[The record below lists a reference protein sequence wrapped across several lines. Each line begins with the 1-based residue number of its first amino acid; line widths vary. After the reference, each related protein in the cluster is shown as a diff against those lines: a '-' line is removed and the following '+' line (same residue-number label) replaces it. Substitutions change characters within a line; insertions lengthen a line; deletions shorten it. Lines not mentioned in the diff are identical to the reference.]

1 MKCAPGH
8 RDGEGLPIG
17 TAGSGKKSVTSF
29 FLLLFAL
36 SIPFWLLG
44 FWDRTPVF
52 AQIPVSALQ
61 AACPLLAAVLL
72 AGLREGRGGVRMLFN
87 GVFAFRFG
95 RFWIWYLLAFLTM
108 PVVMLLSYAAM
119 RMLGRPV
126 PDPEFSFWSALA
138 AFLVFA
144 VAALAEEAGWTGYA
158 ADPLLRRT
166 SPLAASL
173 ILGAV
178 WAVWHVIPYAQAG
191 RSAAWIFWKC
201 VFTVLARMLIVW
213 LYMGS
218 GRQVPVAVLF
228 HAMVNVTYVLFPV
241 DGSHYDPAVT
251 SVILAALVAAA
262 LFLPGGNSLASF
274 RNEGVKA

>member
-1 MKCAPGH
+1 LKCAPGH

-72 AGLREGRGGVRMLFN
+72 AGLREGRGGIRMLFRR
-87 GVFAFRFG
+87 VFGFRFAG
-95 RFWIWYLLAFLTM
+95 FRIWYLLAFLTM
-108 PVVMLLSYAAM
+108 PVVMLLSCAAM
-119 RMLGRPV
+119 RMMGRPL
-126 PDPEFSFWSALA
+126 PEPAFSFGSALA
-138 AFLVFA
+138 AFLVFIF
-144 VAALAEEAGWTGYA
+144 AALAEEAGWMGYA

-191 RSAAWIFWKC
+191 RSAAWIFWQC

-262 LFLPGGNSLASF
+262 LFLPGGKSLARLRSG
-274 RNEGVKA
+274 GVQA

>member
-1 MKCAPGH
+1 MESAPGH
-8 RDGEGLPIG
+8 RDGEGLPID
-17 TAGSGKKSVTSF
+17 TAGSGDKAAKSF

-44 FWDRTPVF
+44 FWSRTPVF

-72 AGLREGRGGVRMLFN
+72 AGLRAGRGGVRMLFN
-87 GVFAFRFG
+87 RVFAFRFG
-95 RFWIWYLLAFLTM
+95 RFWIWYLLALLTM

-119 RMLGRPV
+119 RMLGRPL
-126 PDPEFSFWSALA
+126 PEPAFSFGSALA
-138 AFLVFA
+138 AFLVFIF
-144 VAALAEEAGWTGYA
+144 AALAEEAGWMGYA
-158 ADPLLRRT
+158 VDPLLKRT

-191 RSAAWIFWKC
+191 RSAAWIFWQC
-201 VFTVLARMLIVW
+201 VFTIFARVLIVW

-228 HAMVNVTYVLFPV
+228 HAMINVTYVLFPV

-251 SVILAALVAAA
+251 SVILAALVAAV
-262 LFLPGGNSLASF
+262 LFLPGENSLARF
-274 RNEGVKA
+274 RSGGVQA